1 MEKIIKMEVQKL
13 NGSCNKESP
22 EYLQVSLAAAMAL
35 GFIPGTFYRNAIP
48 HCINLLLTYDDGCYA
63 SCAYC
68 GLSNTSPHFTKGG
81 KGGLLSEKSFI
92 RVEWP
97 RYPLKEIIDRC
108 KLQIDTIERFC
119 VSMIMNIRAVDD
131 TIAVIKEIKSEIDTN
146 ISVLSNPSSM
156 CDEDIKRFKDAGADR
171 FTVAIDCAAKNIFD
185 KHRGIGVNGQH
196 RWERYWEVL
205 EKARPIFGDGNI
217 GCHLIVG
224 LGETEREMLQTIQR
238 VKGIGGTTHLFSFYQ
253 ETASLL
259 ENHSQCPASQ
269 FRRIQLARYIIDF
282 DYARVDDIGFDEEG
296 RVVDFGVSEDAL
308 DELIESGIPFQTS
321 GCPGKD
327 KRVACCNRPYSD
339 SRPSDIRSYPFTLQK
354 SDVEKV
360 KRELS
365 VYSL

>member
-1 MEKIIKMEVQKL
+1 MEKIINMEVQKL

-35 GFIPGTFYRNAIP
+35 GFIPGRFYRNAFP
-48 HCINLLLTYDDGCYA
+48 RCINLLLTYDDGCYA

-68 GLSNTSPHFTKGG
+68 GLGRDRDGG
-81 KGGLLSEKSFI
+81 YSEKSFI

-97 RYPLKEIIDRC
+97 RYPLKEIINIS
-108 KLQIDTIERFC
+108 KLRMDTIERFC
-119 VSMIMNIRAVDD
+119 VSMIMNHRAVDD

-171 FTVAIDCAAKNIFD
+171 FTVAIDCATEEIF
-185 KHRGIGVNGQH
+185 KKYRGNGVNGQH

-205 EKARPIFGDGNI
+205 ERARPIFGEGNI

-224 LGETEREMLQTIQR
+224 LGETEKEMIKAIQKVR
-238 VKGIGGTTHLFSFYQ
+238 DIGGTTHLFSFYQ
-253 ETASLL
+253 EAGSLL
-259 ENHSQCPASQ
+259 ENHPQCPASQ
-269 FRRIQLARYIIDF
+269 FRRLQLARYIIDV
-282 DYARVDDIGFDEEG
+282 DYARIDGIGFDEEG

-308 DELIESGIPFQTS
+308 DELIESAIPFQTS

-327 KRVACCNRPYSD
+327 KRVACCNRPYGD
-339 SRPSDIRSYPFTLQK
+339 SRPSDIRSYPIRLEQG
-354 SDVEKV
+354 DVEKV
-360 KRELS
+360 RRELLA
-365 VYSL
+365 YSL